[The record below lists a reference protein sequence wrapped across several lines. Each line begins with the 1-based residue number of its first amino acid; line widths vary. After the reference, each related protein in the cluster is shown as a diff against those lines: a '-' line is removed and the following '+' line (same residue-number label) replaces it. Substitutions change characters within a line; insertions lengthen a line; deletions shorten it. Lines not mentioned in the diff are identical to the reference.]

1 MTALLRRNVTGER
14 LDRAIR
20 LVTGLPDRFII
31 RANGVEL
38 VLTRFELDDEYAHLR
53 LLLTCSEFDAMSE
66 FVHRYRLTKQQY
78 DYIESVMMGRD
89 MKTTRIKIV
98 NNVPVIAEPN
108 EPALFIVGGAKTIT
122 WNGKQYTI
130 DDQGQLAPVTVEVTG
145 D

>member
-20 LVTGLPDRFII
+20 LVTGLPDRFLI

-38 VLTRFELDDEYAHLR
+38 MLTRFELEDEYAQIR
-53 LLLTCSEFDAMSE
+53 LLLACADFDAMSE
-66 FVHRYRLTKQQY
+66 LVRSYWLTKRQY
-78 DYIESVMMGRD
+78 DYIESVMMGRE

-108 EPALFIVGGAKTIT
+108 EPALFTVGGAKTIT